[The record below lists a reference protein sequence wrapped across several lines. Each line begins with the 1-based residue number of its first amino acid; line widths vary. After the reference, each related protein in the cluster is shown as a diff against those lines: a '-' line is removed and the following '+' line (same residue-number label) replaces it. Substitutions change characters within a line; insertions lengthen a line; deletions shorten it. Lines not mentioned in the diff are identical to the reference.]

1 VGEDAATYDTKVQLP
16 TPACRLTAES
26 TGGGLC
32 DLGEDGIERSH
43 QERLKDNRRL
53 AGLKDCRRR
62 TDSQTKMQHIRQMQE
77 VKEAQEKVTVASMR
91 TLKRDRP
98 LAEVSE
104 EMKKSRR
111 DETRARAAQEARD
124 APITEPQLSARQLN
138 MADVSQGKTIQ
149 RAKP

>member
-1 VGEDAATYDTKVQLP
+1 
-16 TPACRLTAES
+16 
-26 TGGGLC
+26 
-32 DLGEDGIERSH
+32 
-43 QERLKDNRRL
+43 
-53 AGLKDCRRR
+53 
-62 TDSQTKMQHIRQMQE
+62 MQE

-124 APITEPQLSARQLN
+124 AAITEPQLSARQLN